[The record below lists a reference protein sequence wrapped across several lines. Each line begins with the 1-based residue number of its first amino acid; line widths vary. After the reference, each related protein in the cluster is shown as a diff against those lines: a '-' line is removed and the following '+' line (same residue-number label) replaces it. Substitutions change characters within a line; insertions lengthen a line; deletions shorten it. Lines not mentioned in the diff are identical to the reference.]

1 MPVILHGCFKELDK
15 KKSIIQSIHNHSSW
29 LGYISG
35 LKAEK
40 MLRGKNHFEY
50 VLRGGES
57 ENDYYVTFVMAD
69 FSIKHQPFSISFISE
84 GWSLEGIE

>member
-1 MPVILHGCFKELDK
+1 
-15 KKSIIQSIHNHSSW
+15 
-29 LGYISG
+29 
-35 LKAEK
+35 

-84 GWSLEGIE
+84 GWSFKQGDNSEGPFKDATIN